1 VRVVNSEQ
9 WIGHD
14 WRKVPDRLVDNLRP
28 GPEVVVS
35 SPLPARILVQTGSNG
50 VETVSSDA
58 GPAVVLTGDWAAPVI
73 GDQELFSLLAGRPAM
88 IVRPVGEPARLFLPG
103 EPADSPFRVN

>member
-58 GPAVVLTGDWAAPVI
+58 GPAVVLTGDVAAPVI
-73 GDQELFSLLAGRPAM
+73 GVSLLAGRPAM